1 MKVPHGAILNIQL
14 EIQPITETG
23 EYSGKP
29 ISKEKMKQAG
39 LKNKMLVQIKG
50 DSLEDCITRLKRA
63 LSVS

>member
-23 EYSGKP
+23 EYSGRP
-29 ISKEKMKQAG
+29 ISNEKMKQAG

-50 DSLEDCITRLKRA
+50 DSLEDCITRLKQA